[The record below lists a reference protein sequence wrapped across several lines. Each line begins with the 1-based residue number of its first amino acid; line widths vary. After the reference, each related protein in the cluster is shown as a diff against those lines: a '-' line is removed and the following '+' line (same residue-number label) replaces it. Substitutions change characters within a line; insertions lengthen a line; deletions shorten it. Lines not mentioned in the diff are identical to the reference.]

1 MYTATFI
8 FVPRFG
14 DQLRTSFRARRKE
27 PEPPPPSGYLTL
39 IPLSDARLQP
49 RDNRLTAAFLAG
61 FALFIA
67 AVVFISVPRSVSVGE
82 IRIAADRM
90 SWNTSKAS
98 YQLRLVATLPV
109 NNPNYLG
116 ASIEGELKVLFYL
129 AEAGRATIAP
139 TPLRPRAIPKLVHA
153 EIDASDV
160 PADYILS
167 ILSQCST
174 FPEVLVFF
182 LKGKIRA
189 RYLWQYQHLAT
200 IDTYFM
206 INCKDGG
213 PVPADEKDNGAMYL
227 LPKAPSILEFGEEE
241 NPRNSYTGGGSSLDA
256 SATSLQHGR
265 GNKLQIDDD
274 GREELG
280 SMGVDRKLMSRH

>member
-1 MYTATFI
+1 MGKVHCIFTQANPSFI
-8 FVPRFG
+8 VALYHSIHRFG
-14 DQLRTSFRARRKE
+14 DFPFSIHRLGEQIRSLNSRRKE
-27 PEPPPPSGYLTL
+27 PEPPPSSGYLTL

-49 RDNRLTAAFLAG
+49 RDNRLTAAFLLG

-82 IRIAADRM
+82 IRVAADRM
-90 SWNTSKAS
+90 SWNTTKAS
-98 YQLRLVATLPV
+98 YQLRLVATLPIS
-109 NNPNYLG
+109 NPNYLG
-116 ASIEGELKVLFYL
+116 ASIEGDLKVLFYM
-129 AEAGRATIAP
+129 AEAGRATIVA
-139 TPLRPRAIPKLVHA
+139 TPLRPRAMPKLVHA

-182 LKGKIRA
+182 LKGKLRA

-206 INCKDGG
+206 ISCKDGG
-213 PVPADEKDNGAMYL
+213 TVPADEKNGTTLQL
-227 LPKAPSILEFGEEE
+227 LQTPAELGGDITRKFS
-241 NPRNSYTGGGSSLDA
+241 GGGGDNF
-256 SATSLQHGR
+256 GR
-265 GNKLQIDDD
+265 
-274 GREELG
+274 
-280 SMGVDRKLMSRH
+280 SRLR